1 MTYEKN
7 TTQTY
12 SHIQLKKERSQINCT
27 KQGEK
32 NNYTSLN
39 EILNKI
45 NEKSSLKQ
53 QTNHTN
59 SLEETRY
66 SREIRNQSDIDT
78 GTAILLFNLKK
89 KTLLNL
95 HRRMNI
101 QSDHTIY

>member
-1 MTYEKN
+1 MTY
-7 TTQTY
+7 
-12 SHIQLKKERSQINCT
+12 KKKTQINCT

-32 NNYTSLN
+32 NNCTSLN

-53 QTNHTN
+53 QTNHRK
-59 SLEETRY
+59 SLEETRH

-89 KTLLNL
+89 NVIEPSQTN
-95 HRRMNI
+95 
-101 QSDHTIY
+101 DHTIY

>member
-1 MTYEKN
+1 MTYKKKHN
-7 TTQTY
+7 TNIH
-12 SHIQLKKERSQINCT
+12 SHPTEKERSQINCT

-45 NEKSSLKQ
+45 NEKLSLKQ

-59 SLEETRY
+59 SLEETRH

-78 GTAILLFNLKK
+78 GTAILLFN
-89 KTLLNL
+89 
-95 HRRMNI
+95 
-101 QSDHTIY
+101 